1 MKKTLVALA
10 VLAASGASFAQTF
23 TITGDFTYAFDAST
37 KNGKD
42 SAGMGIDSSEL
53 YIAATESI
61 GADKVTVKMGL
72 NGLDRSSESGS
83 GPASAG
89 YGAGVYGGDASIS
102 YATSAYTLTA
112 ATTRGGDY
120 LSGGISGVA
129 GLGLDGKIFN
139 ARTSND
145 WVQVDI
151 PVGAWTIGLN
161 MKEAAAGIGEGAGFA
176 GDQSGTGQRTVSVS
190 GTYAA
195 GPLVGNLNY
204 VVYDAKST
212 GAGADNVLRAAG
224 SYDLGVVKVGA
235 GYMHVTAIGGLTI
248 KDSLLGVSMPVGAFT
263 LRGQLANRNADA
275 AIGTNTGFGV
285 GSVSSSA
292 VGVSYS
298 LSKRTTLIANYKRW
312 DVIGQATANTNTW
325 IAIDHGF

>member
-37 KNGKD
+37 KNNKD
-42 SAGMGIDSSEL
+42 NAGFGIDSSEI
-53 YIAATESI
+53 YIAATEAI
-61 GADKVTVKMGL
+61 GADKVTVKMGI

-83 GPASAG
+83 GPAG
-89 YGAGVYGGDASIS
+89 VGFGAGTYGGDASIS

-139 ARTSND
+139 ARAIND
-145 WVQVDI
+145 SIDLSF
-151 PVGAWTIGLN
+151 PVGPLTIGLN
-161 MKEAAAGIGEGAGFA
+161 AKEAAAGIGEGAGYA
-176 GDQSGTGQRTVSVS
+176 GDQGTTGQRTVSVS
-190 GTYAA
+190 ATYVA
-195 GPLVGNLNY
+195 GPLVANLNY
-204 VVYDAKST
+204 ISYDAKQT
-212 GAGADNVLRAAG
+212 GAGGDNIVRGAA
-224 SYDLGVVKVGA
+224 SYDLGVAKLGA
-235 GYMHVTAIGGLTI
+235 GYMHITAIGGLTI
-248 KDSLLGVSMPVGAFT
+248 KDSLVGVSIPVGAFT

-285 GSVSSSA
+285 GSVSSTA
-292 VGVSYS
+292 VGVTYA
-298 LSKRTTLIANYKRW
+298 LSKRTALIANYKRW
-312 DVIGQATANTNTW
+312 DVIAQATANTNTW
-325 IAIDHGF
+325 IAINHGF